1 MIQEFYPKSFD
12 LKAKRVIEYYKLKI
26 QENKTQMAKFVK
38 FGDMFKWNK
47 NLLEDDYNE
56 GKLYIVKH
64 KKTLSDSASIET
76 NFKVD
81 EMAKGG
87 AAHKLAADHKL
98 TLNTKEFGGVKC
110 EMKGTQEGKMEI
122 KNEMKGA
129 GVSLLNCFV
138 SNAFFFCLEN
148 RRIGGSYRTC

>member
-1 MIQEFYPKSFD
+1 
-12 LKAKRVIEYYKLKI
+12 
-26 QENKTQMAKFVK
+26 MAKFVK

-47 NLLEDDYNE
+47 NLLDDDYNE

-64 KKTLSDSASIET
+64 KKTLNDSASIET

-98 TLNTKEFGGVKC
+98 TVNTKEFGGVKC
-110 EMKGTQEGKMEI
+110 EMKGTQEGKMEV
-122 KNEMKGA
+122 KSELKGA
-129 GVSLLNCFV
+129 GVSLFNGFM
-138 SNAFFFCLEN
+138 SNIFFIRLEN